1 MSRQPSCMFFGK
13 KSTQQLLKQ
22 AEGQT
27 LPTTWNKQFWERFSK
42 NRMAKWSLR
51 ILYGLI
57 FIAVFADF
65 IANDRPIYCQ
75 YEGQNYF
82 PVFHS
87 YLEDFQLAKP
97 YAPFLN
103 KEWADIEYETVVFPL
118 IPYRAE
124 KTNLYE
130 SRFNPFG
137 EQKVKSLRWRHWLG
151 TGLTGQ
157 DIAAGLIV
165 GVRYALLVG
174 LIAMSIAVFIG
185 VLLGSLAGYY
195 GDDKL
200 KISRIRILLNIIGFG
215 FGLFIAFSARA
226 YPLRIAGKE
235 GHLIIELFKSLLIF
249 VVILLIFNLLATFLK
264 RITFLGK
271 RVKFPMDLLVM
282 RLIEV
287 LTSIPGLLLLIS
299 LVAIIEDKSILYV
312 MLIIGFL
319 GWTSIARFTR
329 AEILRIRKLEY
340 MEAGRALGYSNIRMM
355 FRHALP
361 NAITPILITVAFG
374 IAGAILLEAS
384 LSFLGL
390 GAGSG
395 EITWGSMLTDARS
408 QDSIKA
414 WWLAVFPGFMIFLTV
429 TIFNLIGEG
438 VTEAMR
444 E

>member
-1 MSRQPSCMFFGK
+1 MNIFGK
-13 KSTQQLLKQ
+13 KSTQRLLQ
-22 AEGQT
+22 ETEQRA
-27 LPTTWNKQFWERFSK
+27 LPDSWNKEFWARFQK
-42 NRMAKWSLR
+42 NRMAKWSLK
-51 ILYGLI
+51 ILYLLI

-75 YEGQNYF
+75 YEGQTYF

-87 YLEDFQLAKP
+87 YLEELRLSQPNA
-97 YAPFLN
+97 AFLN
-103 KEWADIEYETVVFPL
+103 KDWAEIAYESVVFPP
-118 IPYRAE
+118 IPYRAS

-130 SRFNPFG
+130 SRLSPFG

-151 TGLTGQ
+151 TDLTGK
-157 DIAAGLIV
+157 DIAAGLII

-185 VLLGSLAGYY
+185 IFLGSLAGYF

-200 KISRIRILLNIIGFG
+200 RVSRIRIWLNLVGF
-215 FGLFIAFSARA
+215 FFAIFFAFSARV
-226 YPLRIAGKE
+226 YPIRMAGKE
-235 GHLIIELFKSLLIF
+235 GGLFFELLKSMAIF
-249 VVILLIFNLLATFLK
+249 LFILLIFNLLATILK
-264 RITFLGK
+264 RISFLGK
-271 RVKFPMDLLVM
+271 QVKFPIDFLIM
-282 RLIEV
+282 RVIEV

-319 GWTSIARFTR
+319 SWTGIARFTR
-329 AEILRIRKLEY
+329 AEMLRIRNLEY
-340 MEAGRALGYSNIRMM
+340 MEAGRALGYNNARMM
-355 FRHALP
+355 LRHALP

-374 IAGAILLEAS
+374 IAGAILMEAS

-390 GAGSG
+390 GAGAD
-395 EITWGSMLTDARS
+395 EITWGSMLTEARS

-438 VTEAMR
+438 VSEALR
-444 E
+444 EG